1 MRALLVELWR
11 VGAETLAVARYILV
25 RFFDDRCPQVASSLS
40 FTTMLAAVPVMAV
53 GLAVAAR
60 LPDATALRNEMQRFL
75 LLNFVPEVGA
85 AVDRNFDA
93 ILTNAGS
100 LTTFGLAGL
109 VVSGFAALV
118 TIHGAFDQIWRVGV
132 SHSILW
138 RALVSFVVLCIGPE
152 LVGLGLVV
160 PKHVLMLASAAGFA
174 DWAARAAGLVILL
187 PPLLEIVG
195 LGAVYLLL
203 PRSRVR
209 FREALT
215 GAIIAMV
222 LLELGK
228 FGFAL
233 YVASFA
239 DYQAVYGALSVLPV
253 LLLWIYLAWLAVLF
267 GAVVAASLPE
277 WRDIIRRP

>member
-1 MRALLVELWR
+1 MPALLTELWR
-11 VGAETLAVARYILV
+11 IGAATFAFARYVFV

-53 GLAVAAR
+53 GLAVAAK
-60 LPDATALRNEMQRFL
+60 LPYATALRNEMQRFL
-75 LLNFVPEVGA
+75 LLNFVPQVGE
-85 AVDRNFDA
+85 AVDRNFDV
-93 ILTNAGS
+93 ILTNAAS

-138 RALVSFVVLCIGPE
+138 RALVSFLVLCIGPE
-152 LVGLGLVV
+152 LVGLGLIV

-174 DWAARAAGLVILL
+174 DWAERVAGLLVLL
-187 PPLLEIVG
+187 PPSLEIVG
-195 LGAVYLLL
+195 LGTVYLLL

-209 FREALT
+209 FREAVT
-215 GAIIAMV
+215 GAITAML

-228 FGFAL
+228 YGFAR
-233 YVASFA
+233 YVANFA

-253 LLLWIYLAWLAVLF
+253 LLLWVYLAWLAVLF

-277 WRDIIRRP
+277 WGEITRRP